1 MNKEKKSSFHTK
13 YSIFFLISLYPFK
26 YTFKCTHMCMCAH
39 TPRSLEYTA
48 IFFSSKNAFGLFFFP
63 NQHLWIYFKKISP
76 KIRA

>member
-48 IFFSSKNAFGLFFFP
+48 IFFSSKNAFGLFFFFQI
-63 NQHLWIYFKKISP
+63 NTYGSTLKKFPP
-76 KIRA
+76 K